1 MIVSVSRA
9 TSYAGIST
17 ETARLTP
24 SFFASSFLAPTVSV
38 GLTFSF
44 RRTLQR
50 LAGSRF
56 LRAKE
61 PGLIHT
67 TLILSVKTEAE
78 QRQTERTV
86 VGQKPRRCAPQPEA
100 LSHAGQ

>member
-9 TSYAGIST
+9 TSSAGIST
-17 ETARLTP
+17 EISRLTP

-61 PGLIHT
+61 PDLIHT

-78 QRQTERTV
+78 QRQTERTA
-86 VGQKPRRCAPQPEA
+86 VGRKPPLARAEPE
-100 LSHAGQ
+100 S